1 MAVKFISV
9 KCPDCGAS
17 LDIEEGRAQVF
28 CTYCGAKVL
37 INNENEYVYRHI
49 DEAGIKHAE
58 TERIVELKRMELAEK
73 KRIANEKRKSTKI
86 KLSVL
91 LGILAIVTLG
101 IGFTVDGAFGI
112 SIVGEVAAFILMF
125 MWLGD
130 KNKDDDDD
138 DYDGKVK
145 VPSGI
150 SDYEKKNYVA
160 IEAMFK
166 SAGFADVKCVPL
178 NDLTTG
184 FIKKPDM
191 VESITINGHEITSGG
206 KKFSPNASVVISY
219 HSFSG
224 R

>member
-17 LDIEEGRAQVF
+17 LDIEEGRSQVF

-130 KNKDDDDD
+130 KNKDDEDD

-150 SDYEKKNYVA
+150 SEYEKKSYVA

-166 SAGFADVKCVPL
+166 SAGFTDIKCVPL

-191 VESITINGHEITSGG
+191 VESITINGHTITSGG
-206 KKFSPNASVVISY
+206 KKFSPDASVVISY